1 MVTQRKPKASKYL
14 TTPTRPVQVD
24 RDRSVAG
31 LLEKMEGA
39 GFGGRQ
45 LAEAHRIWLDMLG
58 DNTTIIVAGSGALI
72 PAGMRRLLAY
82 VIKNRFVDV
91 LVLSGSL
98 LFHDLHET
106 LGRYH
111 FQAHPNMTDAELD
124 ASQISRMWDL
134 LASDEEYREANEW
147 VGGFTNQLDQSRPY
161 STREYLH
168 LLGRELAEIATEDGV
183 LTSAYKARVPIFCPA
198 VADSGIA
205 VGIAAARFEKKNN
218 FMFDMVQDVLDMATL
233 TARARLTGVINLGGG
248 TPKSF
253 IQQTEVSSFILKN
266 HHQGHKYAIQITT
279 DAPHPGGRSNA
290 VSFDEGLVYGK
301 LARGA
306 HSAYVNCD
314 ATIALPI
321 LITALSQ
328 TAAKYLK
335 GRKRPNF
342 TFGRELIVEVPKRVS
357 SGDSPRTYFLRA
369 ANVTKAIPTIRS
381 GGESHIMPRFATRFR
396 FRTATTA
403 AATRNRIPITRRVVA
418 DKFLPPLFDSGAV

>member
-1 MVTQRKPKASKYL
+1 LPIADCRFEINGNRISPIGNHKARLTTCMVTQRKPKASKYL

-31 LLEKMEGA
+31 LLEKMEGT

-58 DNTTIIVAGSGALI
+58 DNTTIMVAASGALI

-111 FQAHPNMTDAELD
+111 FQAHPSMTDAELES
-124 ASQISRMWDL
+124 AQISRMWDL
-134 LASDEEYREANEW
+134 LASDEEYREAKEW
-147 VGGFTNQLDQSRPY
+147 IGGFTNQLDQTRAY
-161 STREYLH
+161 SVREFLH
-168 LLGRELAEIATEDGV
+168 LLGRELAEIASEDGV
-183 LTSAYKARVPIFCPA
+183 LTSAYKAKVPIFCPA
-198 VADSGIA
+198 IADSGLA
-205 VGIAAARFEKKNN
+205 VGIGGARFEKKNN
-218 FMFDMVQDVLDMATL
+218 FLFDVIQDVLDMMNVMTN
-233 TARARLTGVINLGGG
+233 ARVSGILNLGGG

-253 IQQTEVSSFILKN
+253 IQQATLSSFLQKE
-266 HHQGHKYAIQITT
+266 HHHGHKYAIQIST

-290 VSFDEGLVYGK
+290 VSFDEGLIYGK

-306 HSAYVNCD
+306 HTAYVPCD

-321 LITALSQ
+321 LITSLSQ
-328 TAAKYLK
+328 TAAKYMK
-335 GRKRPNF
+335 GRKKPNF
-342 TFGRELIVEVPKRVS
+342 IFGRELLVEAS
-357 SGDSPRTYFLRA
+357 
-369 ANVTKAIPTIRS
+369 
-381 GGESHIMPRFATRFR
+381 
-396 FRTATTA
+396 
-403 AATRNRIPITRRVVA
+403 
-418 DKFLPPLFDSGAV
+418 